1 MCCASRGQFVA
12 VVVLALLSGTRYS
25 SSFYTRPT
33 GPIAMRAF
41 SNFAAPLRARRSLSL
56 PLPFSLLLLLLSL
69 SRLLSVKLWRP
80 FRNMC
85 VLCLTHKASTS
96 AACHAKARARGEN
109 REREREGKRERERER
124 ESALGGE
131 FRAAPFRQSSAS
143 PVQLQPTQS
152 VG

>member
-1 MCCASRGQFVA
+1 MCA
-12 VVVLALLSGTRYS
+12 VPRVGNSLLLLSLLCSAALVTRRA
-25 SSFYTRPT
+25 FTLAPT

-41 SNFAAPLRARRSLSL
+41 SNFSAPLRARRSLSL
-56 PLPFSLLLLLLSL
+56 PLPFSLLLLLSL
-69 SRLLSVKLWRP
+69 SRLVSVKLWRP

-96 AACHAKARARGEN
+96 AACHTKARERGE
-109 REREREGKRERERER
+109 ERTR